1 MQNKKKV
8 GFPRMDHYNVAL
20 QYLVETGLDCQYV
33 MAPPMTR
40 KTLELGSKYSPDFV
54 CAPFKYTLGSML
66 EMLQQG
72 VDTIVETGGV
82 CRLGYYGELQKQI
95 LRDLGYDVQ
104 FLNLADMGKHK
115 IRGYRRLLR
124 ELNPRIRYGKAARA
138 LSDAL
143 TAVRRIDESGIL
155 KK

>member
-82 CRLGYYGELQKQI
+82 CRLGYYGELHEQI
-95 LRDLGYDVQ
+95 LRDLGYNVR
-104 FLNLADMGKHK
+104 FVNM
-115 IRGYRRLLR
+115 
-124 ELNPRIRYGKAARA
+124 ARA
-138 LSDAL
+138 SYSMAQGY
-143 TAVRRIDESGIL
+143 TSGSSPCTFT
-155 KK
+155 

>member
-8 GFPRMDHYNVAL
+8 CFPRMDHYNVAL

-33 MAPPMTR
+33 MAPPMTS

-72 VDTIVETGGV
+72 VDTIVETGAVASSGEMLAMVKGV
-82 CRLGYYGELQKQI
+82 DIVFISSAIMLILGLIPAFMLE
-95 LRDLGYDVQ
+95 
-104 FLNLADMGKHK
+104 
-115 IRGYRRLLR
+115 R
-124 ELNPRIRYGKAARA
+124 EPPK
-138 LSDAL
+138 
-143 TAVRRIDESGIL
+143 
-155 KK
+155 